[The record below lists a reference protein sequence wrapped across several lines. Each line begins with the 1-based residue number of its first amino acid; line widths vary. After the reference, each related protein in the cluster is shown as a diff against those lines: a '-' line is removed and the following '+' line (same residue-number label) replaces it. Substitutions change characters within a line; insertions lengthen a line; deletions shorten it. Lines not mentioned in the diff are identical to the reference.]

1 MVHQGSKYHSSF
13 LALVSNMKEADVDVL
28 NVERRLA
35 PWFEYS
41 HRRAA
46 ESGGKGF
53 RARLFGDRSA
63 WTDRLRQYI
72 DVGEVTA
79 HL

>member
-35 PWFEYS
+35 PLFEYS

-46 ESGGKGF
+46 ESGGK
-53 RARLFGDRSA
+53 
-63 WTDRLRQYI
+63 
-72 DVGEVTA
+72 TA
-79 HL
+79 TL